1 MLTCTPEFAYGA
13 RGSPP
18 KIPANA
24 TLQFEVE
31 LISWSAG
38 PDDLFSDEGLPLCA
52 ALGFPRILLFDKLQA
67 RFAPSARTRVT
78 KFLSMMITILYFLS
92 NPKTATA
99 TNSLLFLLASV
110 SSEANSFFRS
120 SARPF
125 APCPK
130 EKPPHLKSTNITA
143 TVTVAIHPLR
153 PVRSPSR

>member
-1 MLTCTPEFAYGA
+1 MEPEARRLKYPPTLRFNSRSNSSLGALVQTTCFLTKVCPSVLHLDF
-13 RGSPP
+13 
-18 KIPANA
+18 
-24 TLQFEVE
+24 Q
-31 LISWSAG
+31 
-38 PDDLFSDEGLPLCA
+38 GLCC
-52 ALGFPRILLFDKLQA
+52 FDKLQA

-78 KFLSMMITILYFLS
+78 KFFSMMITMSFFLS

-99 TNSLLFLLASV
+99 MNSLLFLLASV
-110 SSEANSFFRS
+110 SSEANHFFQS